1 MESLVNPVGVGGLLA
16 ALYMLRFRAWERPLR
31 VVAYFAFFTTLEW
44 LAAHYFLPPD
54 ALPSAIGW
62 LCFALMVPVLIATWL
77 VRRQEFAARE
87 SD

>member
-1 MESLVNPVGVGGLLA
+1 METLVNPIGVGGLLA
-16 ALYMLRFRAWERPLR
+16 ALYMLRFRAWQRPLR

-44 LAAHYFLPPD
+44 IATRFFLPPD

-62 LCFALMVPVLIATWL
+62 LCLALMVPVLIATWL
-77 VRRQEFAARE
+77 VRRQEVRASE